1 MDVPG
6 GLYLKCPECGRET
19 LHEVLKGRGS
29 ERGRVLKLSALVKCP
44 TCGSVRNVELREE
57 GDRPVA
63 AVLSD
68 EGVSSRT
75 TVFLDPAST
84 VELDDVLMVD
94 GVPGLLTGIE
104 VGTRRRPR
112 ARTPEITM
120 LWFKRY
126 DKVKVKISVNTGRRT
141 ASREIW
147 AAPGEEF
154 EIGDV
159 VTAGDM
165 KVLVHSINAGGRRI
179 RRGAVRAS
187 EIRRIYGREVE

>member
-1 MDVPG
+1 M
-6 GLYLKCPECGRET
+6 L
-19 LHEVLKGRGS
+19 
-29 ERGRVLKLSALVKCP
+29 
-44 TCGSVRNVELREE
+44 
-57 GDRPVA
+57 
-63 AVLSD
+63 
-68 EGVSSRT
+68 
-75 TVFLDPAST
+75 
-84 VELDDVLMVD
+84 LDDVLMVD
-94 GVPGLLTGIE
+94 GIPALVTGIE

-112 ARTPEITM
+112 AAASEISI
-120 LWFKRY
+120 LWMKRY
-126 DKVKVKISVNTGRRT
+126 DKVKVKVSINTGRRT

-147 AAPGEEF
+147 AAPTEEF